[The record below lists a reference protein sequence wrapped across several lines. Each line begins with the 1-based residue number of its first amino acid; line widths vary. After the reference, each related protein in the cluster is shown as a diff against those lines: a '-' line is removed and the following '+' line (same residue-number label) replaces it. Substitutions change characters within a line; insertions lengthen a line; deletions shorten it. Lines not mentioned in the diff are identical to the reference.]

1 VSAGGIHG
9 GPSLGGEPRQGW
21 SRVDSVMVTLGAEM
35 LVVSWGGHEMET
47 RGGGGGGAAVAR
59 ERARCRV
66 ESWDEE
72 GREGEKAGRRSR
84 GQEGVRRF
92 GGHHQ
97 DSSTGPSLSAG
108 GLNPAPVWPP
118 PEPGRASHPLS
129 LPRPKKPMKGVR
141 IAEGRISGRER
152 LR

>member
-1 VSAGGIHG
+1 
-9 GPSLGGEPRQGW
+9 
-21 SRVDSVMVTLGAEM
+21 MVTLGAEM

-97 DSSTGPSLSAG
+97 DSSTG
-108 GLNPAPVWPP
+108 
-118 PEPGRASHPLS
+118 RASHPLS